1 MKQNNSSRDEILNRI
16 KTVRKGRSSF
26 GFIPNSSEESAY
38 KPIYKPIV
46 PDALTCF
53 KTEIEAIS
61 GQCIICKDENEVY
74 AEINKFV
81 SERQFPYVFCRD
93 KFLIQNL
100 ESNKIP
106 YSNKQDDFQEMQ
118 AGISFCEFLIARTG
132 SVMVS
137 AASAS
142 GRQMHV
148 FPPVHIVVAQASQLV
163 DYVEDALT
171 AIQQKYGA
179 DLPSAI
185 TTITGPSRTADIE
198 KTLVLGAHG
207 PKEIIVF
214 VSRN

>member
-1 MKQNNSSRDEILNRI
+1 MKQTNSSRDEILKRI
-16 KTVRKGRSSF
+16 ETARKGRSSF
-26 GFIPNSSEESAY
+26 RFIPTDSEKE
-38 KPIYKPIV
+38 IYKPIL

-53 KTEIEAIS
+53 KTELEAIS
-61 GQCIICKDENEVY
+61 GKCVICNDENEMY
-74 AEINKFV
+74 AEISKLV
-81 SERQFPYVFCRD
+81 SERQFPLLFCRD
-93 KFLIQNL
+93 KHLL
-100 ESNKIP
+100 EELEKNNIP
-106 YSNKQDDFQEMQ
+106 YSNKQEDFETMQ
-118 AGISFCEFLIARTG
+118 AGISPCEFLIARTG

-137 AASAS
+137 SASPS

-148 FPPVHIVVAQASQLV
+148 FPPVHIVVAKAAQLL

-171 AIQQKYGA
+171 AIRQKYGS